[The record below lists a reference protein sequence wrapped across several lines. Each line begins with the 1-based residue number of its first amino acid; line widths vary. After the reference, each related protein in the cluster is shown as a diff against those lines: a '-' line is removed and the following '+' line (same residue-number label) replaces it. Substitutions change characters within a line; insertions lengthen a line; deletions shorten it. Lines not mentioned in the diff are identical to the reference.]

1 MIKVLVTNNKAK
13 NVSAA
18 IISGLKRQVNELNSA
33 EYNYA
38 DILKSIALFTEYSRL
53 IGTYLG
59 INVNIKFDIQHSSKV
74 RLNMVNNTVPK
85 VRLSDLN
92 AALRSN
98 YSILIQIVGQIE
110 SIYNKAFTD
119 YKSMIALYDIEK
131 VEYAKFK
138 SESSSEID
146 SLMEALNNTEI
157 ITSDDIDEALHESQI
172 ETEAQIEEATKNTEE
187 IAQEVWDTNKGYE
200 TSSQIQE
207 DAMKAAEEY
216 AENNAQAHAA
226 EEAANELS
234 KADAELADAKAAM
247 EEAAQDWRN
256 AAIELNEA
264 KDESQAKDAAARADE
279 LQAHGIANAIANTE
293 GYDESKT
300 TVGDLTAGTFLSPNG
315 ESVVT
320 VTHHDDGTTT
330 ITTDDSKGSHTSVTY
345 SDTDSAKSTYDNAVD
360 TATQSRSEA
369 DEAKANLDQK
379 QAETD
384 EAKGKL
390 AEATGEFNAAQAKAE
405 EAQQNYDDASIQYAT
420 DDELETGWQNDPTNP
435 SDDDYGDDNWGD
447 WSDIVG
453 EGIEDSGGD
462 EDDSDDDG
470 GDDDE

>member
-1 MIKVLVTNNKAK
+1 MVKVLVTDNKAK

-38 DILKSIALFTEYSRL
+38 DILKSITIFTEYSKL

-59 INVNIKFDIQHSSKV
+59 IDVNIKFDIQHSSKV
-74 RLNMVNNTVPK
+74 RLNMVNNTIPK

-138 SESSSEID
+138 SESLSEID

-157 ITSDDIDEALHESQI
+157 ITNDDIDEALHEAQI
-172 ETEAQIEEATKNTEE
+172 ETEAQIEEATKNTED

-234 KADAELADAKAAM
+234 KANSELEDAISARDDAQRAWDDAM
-247 EEAAQDWRN
+247 KSSTDAVAES
-256 AAIELNEA
+256 NE
-264 KDESQAKDAAARADE
+264 KDAAARADE

-320 VTHHDDGTTT
+320 VTHNDDGTTT

-360 TATQSRSEA
+360 TARDSRAEA
-369 DEAKANLDQK
+369 DEAKANADQK
-379 QAETD
+379 LD
-384 EAKGKL
+384 DLK
-390 AEATGEFNAAQAKAE
+390 EATDNLEKATEEAINAQTKAE

-447 WSDIVG
+447 WSDIIG

-462 EDDSDDDG
+462 DTDDDDG

>member
-1 MIKVLVTNNKAK
+1 MVKVLVTNNKAK

-38 DILKSIALFTEYSRL
+38 DILRSIALFTEYSKL

-59 INVNIKFDIQHSSKV
+59 IDVNIKFDIQHSSKV

-98 YSILIQIVGQIE
+98 YNMLIQIVGQIE

-119 YKSMIALYDIEK
+119 YKSMVALYDIEK

-157 ITSDDIDEALHESQI
+157 ITNDDINEALREAQA
-172 ETEAQIEEATKNTEE
+172 ETEAQIEETTKNTEE

-216 AENNAQAHAA
+216 AENKAHEAEATEANAKLDEAKSELQDAYINYGSAQTDYDKASTAYA
-226 EEAANELS
+226 EALIESQE
-234 KADAELADAKAAM
+234 KDATARSDELAAVGLV
-247 EEAAQDWRN
+247 N
-256 AAIELNEA
+256 A
-264 KDESQAKDAAARADE
+264 
-279 LQAHGIANAIANTE
+279 GIHS
-293 GYDESKT
+293 GDLPK
-300 TVGDLTAGTFLSPNG
+300 TVGGLTAGTFLS
-315 ESVVT
+315 ESGNQIIKVE
-320 VTHHDDGTTT
+320 HKDDNTTT
-330 ITTDDSKGSHTSVTY
+330 ITVAEKSNPDKHTSRTY
-345 SDTDSAKSTYDNAVD
+345 SSSDNYESIEETAKE
-360 TATQSRSEA
+360 TANKSRAEA
-369 DEAKANLDQK
+369 EKAKANLDQK
-379 QAETD
+379 STKKDEAAENLSKVAEELANAEAKVDRAQQKAEKAEANVPDVNRDPSKGESSSDGGKAKEQAEKSM
-384 EAKGKL
+384 EENRGKN
-390 AEATGEFNAAQAKAE
+390 GM
-405 EAQQNYDDASIQYAT
+405 
-420 DDELETGWQNDPTNP
+420 P
-435 SDDDYGDDNWGD
+435 SNL
-447 WSDIVG
+447 
-453 EGIEDSGGD
+453 
-462 EDDSDDDG
+462 
-470 GDDDE
+470 